1 MGNSTDVVFCL
12 RLQADFETVADFVV
26 RGIHIAKD
34 LKAKVGPKLKDFREG
49 LADAPEGKFPEIDAL
64 KSEVEAFA
72 AQFPTIGFDKAE
84 GKYTQ
89 AL

>member
-1 MGNSTDVVFCL
+1 MSSTYSCIIQPAISHVKQSSRTAPL
-12 RLQADFETVADFVV
+12 RLPSLLSQ
-26 RGIHIAKD
+26 
-34 LKAKVGPKLKDFREG
+34 